1 MKSREYRLVKQIF
14 YKGDY
19 KTEVLLHATSFDFAF
34 KELVKFVREHKTE
47 LLEYDS
53 TVGIL
58 NDMGFLCMYF
68 QSRRLE

>member
-1 MKSREYRLVKQIF
+1 MKSREYRLVKQMF

-19 KTEVLLHATSFDFAF
+19 KTEVLLHSTSFDFAF
-34 KELVKFVREHKTE
+34 KELVEFVREHKTE

-58 NDMGFLCMYF
+58 NDMGLLCMYF
-68 QSRRLE
+68 HSRRLE

>member
-1 MKSREYRLVKQIF
+1 MNGNEFRIVKQIF

-19 KTEVLLHATSFDFAF
+19 KTEVLLHATSFDSAF

>member
-1 MKSREYRLVKQIF
+1 MKSMEYRLVKQIF

-58 NDMGFLCMYF
+58 NDMGLLCIF
-68 QSRRLE
+68 KVGG